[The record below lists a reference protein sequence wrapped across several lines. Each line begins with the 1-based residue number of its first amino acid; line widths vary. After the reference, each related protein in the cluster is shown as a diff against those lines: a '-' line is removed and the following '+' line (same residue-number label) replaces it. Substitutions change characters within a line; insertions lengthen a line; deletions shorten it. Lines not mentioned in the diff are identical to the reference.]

1 MNAVVLCPLKM
12 PDFHITI
19 RVSPCIKSIVRLNN
33 EQNIHFRMKSEL
45 SKKKK
50 LLQFANNSCRRDWI
64 PLLSPSAFHRTLRKD
79 FFFKILW
86 NFGWKYEA

>member
-33 EQNIHFRMKSEL
+33 EQNIHSRMKSEL
-45 SKKKK
+45 SKKK
-50 LLQFANNSCRRDWI
+50 N
-64 PLLSPSAFHRTLRKD
+64 
-79 FFFKILW
+79 FFSLPTTHVEEIGFL
-86 NFGWKYEA
+86 YSVCQHSTAH